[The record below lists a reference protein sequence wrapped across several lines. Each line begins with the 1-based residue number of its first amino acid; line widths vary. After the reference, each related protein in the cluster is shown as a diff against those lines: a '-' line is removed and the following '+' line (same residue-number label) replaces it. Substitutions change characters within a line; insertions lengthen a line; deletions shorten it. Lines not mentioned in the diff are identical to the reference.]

1 MNDVKYIRT
10 PITTYVTIHHV
21 NLDPITKN
29 LNPRLEEYIRK
40 TGDEMGRT
48 TNVVADMTRYQS
60 VCPEFTELHTI
71 ITPYISEFFVDVEPK
86 PNIKPNFVETWGAL
100 YHKGDYTR
108 AHCHEPSKLS
118 WIYYVKVSEKSKPL
132 FIHNVV
138 DKGNSNFFRAY
149 YKEETVKI
157 PPTISDLVVFPS
169 FVSHSVPKQLIDEER
184 IVVAGN
190 VDILWSKD

>member
-29 LNPRLEEYIRK
+29 LNLRLEEYIRK

-71 ITPYISEFFVDVEPK
+71 IAPYISEFFVDVEPK

-100 YHKGDYTR
+100 YHKGDYTK

-118 WIYYVKVSEKSKPL
+118 WIYYVKVSEKSTPL
-132 FIHNVV
+132 YIHNVENK
-138 DKGNSNFFRAY
+138 DNK
-149 YKEETVKI
+149 KETVKI
-157 PPTISDLVVFPS
+157 PPTYIRFSCLS
-169 FVSHSVPKQLIDEER
+169 FFC
-184 IVVAGN
+184 
-190 VDILWSKD
+190 